1 MITSKKK
8 KKAWI
13 YCFRYS
19 RGSASKKKQNLEEEE
34 EEEGGT
40 KLPVFMIFLLNTI
53 ASTVFLVNLIAEW
66 EKLKIYYQHLS
77 KLSFSL
83 LK

>member
-1 MITSKKK
+1 L
-8 KKAWI
+8 
-13 YCFRYS
+13 RYS
-19 RGSASKKKQNLEEEE
+19 RGSASKRKKNLEEDEDEDEE
-34 EEEGGT
+34 EKEGGT
-40 KLPVFMIFLLNTI
+40 KLPVFLIFLLNNI

>member
-1 MITSKKK
+1 L
-8 KKAWI
+8 
-13 YCFRYS
+13 RYS
-19 RGSASKKKQNLEEEE
+19 RGSASKRKKNLEEDEDEDEDEE
-34 EEEGGT
+34 EKEGGT
-40 KLPVFMIFLLNTI
+40 KLPVFLIFLLNNI

>member
-1 MITSKKK
+1 L
-8 KKAWI
+8 
-13 YCFRYS
+13 RYS
-19 RGSASKKKQNLEEEE
+19 RGSASKRKKNLEEDEDEE
-34 EEEGGT
+34 EKEGGT
-40 KLPVFMIFLLNTI
+40 KLPVFLIFLLNNI